1 MTHNSVRFA
10 PKLEYFRVQR
20 CLVFTLNEMFWNVK
34 GKVLKVKVDWRNLS
48 MSRGVY
54 DLTLRVKGEDRFLE
68 VLK

>member
-10 PKLEYFRVQR
+10 LKLEYFRVQR
-20 CLVFTLNEMFWNVK
+20 YLVFTLNKMFWNVK